1 MKKLFER
8 KKEITIMADKK
19 VTKKEMFE
27 GLKAILT
34 ENFEAAEVAEYVEFL
49 DKEVG
54 AIDARSEKEK
64 ARRAEKKAEGDAL
77 GDAVKAVIEGA
88 EEPITAEGIVDK
100 VIEEFPEATV
110 AKVRYRASKLV
121 KDEVVTK
128 TELKID
134 GRKVVAYSI

>member
-8 KKEITIMADKK
+8 KKEITIMAEKK

-27 GLKAILT
+27 GIKAILT
-34 ENFEAAEVAEYVEFL
+34 ENFEAAEVAEYVEFI

-54 AIDARSEKEK
+54 AIDARAEKEK
-64 ARRAEKKAEGDAL
+64 TRRAEKKAEGDAL

-88 EEPITAEGIVDK
+88 EEPITAEAIVDK

-134 GRKVVAYSI
+134 GRKVVAYTV

>member
-1 MKKLFER
+1 
-8 KKEITIMADKK
+8 MAEKK

-34 ENFEAAEVAEYVEFL
+34 ENFEAAEVAEYVEFI

-54 AIDARSEKEK
+54 AIDARAEKEK
-64 ARRAEKKAEGDAL
+64 TRRAEKKAEGDAL
-77 GDAVKAVIEGA
+77 GDAVKAAIEGA

-110 AKVRYRASKLV
+110 AKVRYRASNLV
-121 KDEVVTK
+121 KNEVVTK

-134 GRKVVAYSI
+134 GRKVVAYTV

>member
-1 MKKLFER
+1 
-8 KKEITIMADKK
+8 MADKK

-27 GLKAILT
+27 GIKAILT
-34 ENFEAAEVAEYVEFL
+34 ENFEAAEVAEYVEFI

-54 AIDARSEKEK
+54 AIDARAEKEK
-64 ARRAEKKAEGDAL
+64 TRRAEKKAEGDAL
-77 GDAVKAVIEGA
+77 GDAVKAAIEGA

-110 AKVRYRASKLV
+110 AKVRYRASNLV
-121 KDEVVTK
+121 KNEVVTK

-134 GRKVVAYSI
+134 GRKVVAYTI

>member
-1 MKKLFER
+1 
-8 KKEITIMADKK
+8 MAEKK

-34 ENFEAAEVAEYVEFL
+34 ENFEAVEVADYVEFI

-54 AIDARSEKEK
+54 AIDARAEKEK
-64 ARRAEKKAEGDAL
+64 TRRAEKKAEGDAL
-77 GDAVKAVIEGA
+77 GDAVKAAIEGA

-128 TELKID
+128 TELKVD

>member
-1 MKKLFER
+1 
-8 KKEITIMADKK
+8 MADKK

-77 GDAVKAVIEGA
+77 GDAVKAAIEGA
-88 EEPITAEGIVDK
+88 EEPITAEGIVDTII
-100 VIEEFPEATV
+100 VDFPEATV
-110 AKVRYRASKLV
+110 AKVRYRASNLV
-121 KDEVVTK
+121 KNEVVTK
-128 TELKID
+128 TELKVD
-134 GRKVVAYSI
+134 GRKVVAYTV

>member
-27 GLKAILT
+27 GIKAILT
-34 ENFEAAEVAEYVEFL
+34 ENFEAAEVAEYVEFI

-54 AIDARSEKEK
+54 AIDARAEKEK
-64 ARRAEKKAEGDAL
+64 TRRAEKKAEGDAL
-77 GDAVKAVIEGA
+77 GDAVKAAIEGA

-110 AKVRYRASKLV
+110 AKVRYRASNLV
-121 KDEVVTK
+121 KNEVVTK

-134 GRKVVAYSI
+134 GRKVVAYTI

>member
-1 MKKLFER
+1 
-8 KKEITIMADKK
+8 MAEKK

-27 GLKAILT
+27 GIKAILT
-34 ENFEAAEVAEYVEFL
+34 ENFEAAEVAEYVEFI

-54 AIDARSEKEK
+54 AIDARAEKEK
-64 ARRAEKKAEGDAL
+64 TRRAEKKAEGDAL
-77 GDAVKAVIEGA
+77 GDAVKAAIEGA

-110 AKVRYRASKLV
+110 AKVRYRASNLV
-121 KDEVVTK
+121 KNEVVTK

-134 GRKVVAYSI
+134 GRKVVAYTV

>member
-8 KKEITIMADKK
+8 KKEIIIMADKK
-19 VTKKEMFE
+19 VTKREMFE

-77 GDAVKAVIEGA
+77 GDAVKVAIEGA

-128 TELKID
+128 TELKVD